1 MTILEVYINA
11 INNLIS
17 EFDDKYNVHS
27 GGDGMIALFVSEF
40 LDRTGNYPNVVAC
53 YKEDGGDINISF
65 SNADTYM
72 VVVAGLE
79 INKPLWEPKK
89 TKNKNYTDCKEIMYS
104 KDGEYN
110 HIHDLEFLR
119 SLYNIT

>member
-1 MTILEVYINA
+1 MTILEVYIDA

-17 EFDDKYNVHS
+17 EFDDKYNIHS
-27 GGDGMIALFVSEF
+27 GGDGMIAIFVSEF

-53 YKEDGGDINISF
+53 YKNDVEITEPF
-65 SNADTYM
+65 TTADHYM

-79 INKPLWEPKK
+79 INKPMWEPKRV
-89 TKNKNYTDCKEIMYS
+89 KNKNYTDCKEIFYANN
-104 KDGEYN
+104 GEYN

-119 SLYNIT
+119 KLYEIT